1 MAIGTGERSE
11 RWPLR
16 KMVLVAVFVQLAVTV
31 ASSAFKLRLGL
42 EDTDIYHKY
51 AGFILAGQVPYR
63 DFRVEYPPLAV
74 PLFVLPSLVATG
86 RDAYRFAFAVE
97 MFLCNAVAVLAV
109 ARWVE
114 RREGLGR
121 VPYRLARYT
130 VLYVLLARF
139 VVIRYDAAASLAG
152 FCAAA
157 WWFSGRPRRGGA
169 MAAVGALLKIYPAV
183 IAVLAVPGDLM
194 MAGRERRRGMT
205 AFAVVFLAGA
215 VVWLAIGGRAGV
227 RASLGYQLGRGF
239 EFGSLYSGLQMLA
252 AKILGADIAVI
263 RDHAAWSSV
272 TPWTDLWLP
281 FVLPVQAAA
290 VLAVALVFVRRG
302 AVDGMRSAGAAILA
316 FIVTGKVFSPQY
328 LIWLVPFIAVLEG
341 RSSRRA
347 FWIFAAG
354 CAATLAGPALA
365 GPFGRT
371 SLAVILAYNFKNAL
385 FLWLLVALTLRRG
398 GNDDRVASRS
408 VRQDTAEE

>member
-1 MAIGTGERSE
+1 MTSGIGGRSGP
-11 RWPLR
+11 WSLR
-16 KMVLVAVFVQLAVTV
+16 KAVLLAVIVQLAVTV

-42 EDTDIYHKY
+42 EDTDIYHRY
-51 AGFILAGQVPYR
+51 AGFILAGQIPYR

-74 PLFVLPSLVATG
+74 PLFVLPALVATG
-86 RDAYRFAFAVE
+86 RDPYRFAFAVE

-109 ARWVE
+109 AGWVE
-114 RREGLGR
+114 RREGLRR

-130 VLYVLLARF
+130 VLYMLLARF
-139 VVIRYDAAASLAG
+139 VVIRYDAAAALAG

-169 MAAVGALLKIYPAV
+169 MAAVGALLKIYPAA
-183 IAVLAVPGDLM
+183 IAVVAVPGDLLTG
-194 MAGRERRRGMT
+194 ARDRWRGLA
-205 AFAVVFLAGA
+205 AFAAALLVGTVA
-215 VVWLAIGGRAGV
+215 WLAIGGPAGV
-227 RASLGYQLGRGF
+227 RGSLGYQLGRGF

-252 AKILGADIAVI
+252 AKLLGAEIAVI

-272 TPWTDLWLP
+272 TPWTNGWLP
-281 FVLPVQAAA
+281 FALPVQAAA
-290 VLAVALVFVRRG
+290 VLAVVLVFVRRG
-302 AVDGMRSAGAAILA
+302 GVEGMRYAGAAILA

-341 RSSRRA
+341 PSSRRG

-371 SLAVILAYNFKNAL
+371 SLVVILAYNLKNAL
-385 FLWLLVALTLRRG
+385 FLWLLAVLTLSRDG
-398 GNDDRVASRS
+398 TDDRVA
-408 VRQDTAEE
+408 

>member
-1 MAIGTGERSE
+1 MVSRSGGRSE
-11 RWPLR
+11 QWSLR
-16 KMVLVAVFVQLAVTV
+16 KMVLLAVIVQLAATV

-42 EDTDIYHKY
+42 EDTDIYHRY
-51 AGFILAGQVPYR
+51 AGFILAGQTPYR

-74 PLFVLPSLVATG
+74 PLFVLPALVATG

-97 MFLCNAVAVLAV
+97 MFLCNAGAVLAV

-114 RREGLGR
+114 RREGLER

-130 VLYVLLARF
+130 VLYTLLARF
-139 VVIRYDAAASLAG
+139 VVIRYDAAAALAG

-157 WWFSGRPRRGGA
+157 LWFSGRPRRGGT
-169 MAAVGALLKIYPAV
+169 MAAVGVLLKIYPAA
-183 IAVLAVPGDLM
+183 IAVVAVPGDLM
-194 MAGRERRRGMT
+194 TGTRARWRGMV
-205 AFAVVFLAGA
+205 AFAAALLVGA
-215 VVWLAIGGRAGV
+215 VAWLAIGGPAGV

-252 AKILGADIAVI
+252 AKILGAEIAVI

-272 TPWTDLWLP
+272 TPWTDRWLP

-290 VLAVALVFVRRG
+290 VLAVALVFARRG
-302 AVDGMRSAGAAILA
+302 GVEAMRYGGAAILA

-341 RSSRRA
+341 SPSRRG

-371 SLAVILAYNFKNAL
+371 SLVVILAYNLKNAL
-385 FLWLLVALTLRRG
+385 FLWLLAVLTLGRG
-398 GNDDRVASRS
+398 GTVSRASPLNG
-408 VRQDTAEE
+408 EPG

>member
-1 MAIGTGERSE
+1 MAIGTGGRSE

-51 AGFILAGQVPYR
+51 AAFILAGQVPYR

-74 PLFVLPSLVATG
+74 PLFVLPALVATG

-97 MFLCNAVAVLAV
+97 MFLCNAMVVLTV

-114 RREGLGR
+114 RREGMGR

-130 VLYVLLARF
+130 FLYALLARF
-139 VVIRYDAAASLAG
+139 VVIRYDAAAALTG
-152 FCAAA
+152 YGAAA
-157 WWFSGRPRRGGA
+157 WWFSDRPRRGGA
-169 MAAVGALLKIYPAV
+169 MAAVGALLKIYPAA
-183 IAVLAVPGDLM
+183 IAVVAIPRDLM
-194 MAGRERRRGMT
+194 IAGRERWRG
-205 AFAVVFLAGA
+205 FATFAAVLLAGA
-215 VVWLAIGGRAGV
+215 VAWLAIGGVAGV

-252 AKILGADIAVI
+252 AKILGAEIAVI

-272 TPWTDLWLP
+272 TPWTDRWLP
-281 FVLPVQAAA
+281 FVLAVQAAA
-290 VLAVALVFVRRG
+290 ILAVVLVFVRRG
-302 AVDGMRSAGAAILA
+302 GVDGMWYAGAAILA

-341 RSSRRA
+341 HSSRRA

-365 GPFGRT
+365 GPFRRT
-371 SLAVILAYNFKNAL
+371 SLVVILAYNLKNAL
-385 FLWLLVALTLRRG
+385 FFWLLIVMTLGRG
-398 GNDDRVASRS
+398 GTDDQVAA
-408 VRQDTAEE
+408 TA